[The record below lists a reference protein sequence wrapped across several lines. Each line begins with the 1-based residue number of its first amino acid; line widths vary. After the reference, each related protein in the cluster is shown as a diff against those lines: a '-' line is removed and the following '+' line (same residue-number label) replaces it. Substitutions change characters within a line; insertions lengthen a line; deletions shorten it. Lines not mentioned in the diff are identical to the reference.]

1 MTIQPNE
8 KKLVSTWS
16 KEGVLPET
24 LFQAITTVLSDM
36 HTKSTDFIQHMR
48 DICSGTPLSLT
59 GAEIFTNVLHILER
73 YKKRDINA
81 YRKLIAMPEL
91 RKTYLGEANEF
102 HEMRLYE
109 TEKFLRSHCND
120 HEPDYKYGSNV
131 NLSMMSVPD
140 AIEDG
145 PLMTIDCSK
154 PVNESFIPM
163 DLYSKENNQPTIPNL
178 IKEITMGDDNYKKA
192 VARTQ
197 SIAAG
202 IGDPRVVIK
211 TTQDQVREMA
221 ETLAENANEQ
231 QGTQPSLL
239 KTREGKVN
247 VPQFYLR
254 KILGVGLVPPFSDAM
269 LSLLDSIGHFVES
282 CVVND
287 DPADLLPVIDGKVSS
302 WKEAYESGYSDIVA
316 LQLYALYLL
325 NYNPQDQPE
334 WANELCEHIIYLI
347 NTYHCNTAIYA
358 VKKNIHLNM
367 FPDFAMVDPE
377 MKISHAGFNIALGTC
392 SPSVADLLKQQTP
405 STILLVPLPVDHTKL
420 PVQSRLLA
428 VGILQALIK
437 TYRPIKD
444 TQNPNSQLEELPM
457 TTSNK
462 HIAHIQNIFN
472 TAVSPVKLNLFMR
485 TLFKLVLDR
494 TAVDRNIVAR
504 FEKPFA
510 EKQFDTWADVIQFM
524 QSNKYEVDFNRYPKG
539 KEVKKQLLETLKS
552 DILPLLGQTDTT
564 EPETESKPS
573 SETPQNIVD
582 LNELHDSNEVM
593 VNVSMMLGRAYSFV
607 ENKPMTLKLNA
618 RFIAPLEGKSFA
630 NMNEA
635 LTFLVSDDYVIDF
648 KRYPAGPQIL
658 EEMKAHMRKY
668 LKTLTKDEEVPVES
682 KQSTLDAL
690 NELKQPTHATM
701 FEQAANLG
709 VGVKLVEANAANQ
722 RIADMDKSN
731 VIFHEINQGQD
742 IDVLL
747 MVKRLLMSGNVNLSD
762 IHIQS
767 IALTLE
773 RKFKSMPYEVFKDVT
788 YVWIQ
793 LAFLDSIIS
802 GYIKYN
808 EINKT
813 ALTHIFSLMDV
824 KDYRKGFELSWNNEL
839 MLRIGFIV
847 DMRELDS
854 RAFAMAQPTQTVNQV
869 VEAYRAT
876 LTQGINDLWNN
887 SQTLTRFLIMA
898 NSHHIQ
904 ISRYTKFVPSTT
916 IGEIM
921 QNNLNGQ
928 QTQVSTNNYTP
939 MSPAPTI
946 LSDLAREASDA
957 VYNLPGI
964 YTDFEF
970 QVHLAECTRELV
982 EKYLSTPMVRTLP
995 GILLAQLATI
1005 YTLAKG
1011 TFIIGQ
1017 EDLGTILRIFQTR
1030 VVVPNLQMIV
1040 SPFIVNM
1047 YQNLQAIAPE
1057 LTLELSQLKATLAD
1071 LNSRGIEPNL
1081 ISYLNQHVV
1090 VGNDPLK
1097 KGAQLGAMLAWL
1109 EHLNIGTHGF
1119 HAQPVQPVRQ
1129 TPFMDMNALYP
1140 QGQHTYPTTMPQP
1153 VFSRELRSDR
1163 PINSQHEH
1171 VSMMSTHTMNPLG
1184 STCGGRRMD
1193 MFASELNQQQAAE
1206 SSVNKYTHKLCEVM
1220 NELDDID
1227 SQMGVLQQRRIELKN
1242 KMRNITHALN
1252 LRG

>member
-48 DICSGTPLSLT
+48 DICSGTPLTLT
-59 GAEIFTNVLHILER
+59 GAEIFTNLLHILER
-73 YKKRDINA
+73 YKKRDIKA

-302 WKEAYESGYSDIVA
+302 WKEAYESGYSDLVA

-325 NYNPQDQPE
+325 NYNPQDQPT
-334 WANELCEHIIYLI
+334 WANELGEHIIYLI

-367 FPDFAMVDPE
+367 LPDFTMVDPE
-377 MKISHAGFNIALGTC
+377 MDIAHAGFNIALGTC
-392 SPSVADLLKQQTP
+392 SPSVADLLTQQPP
-405 STILLVPLPVDHTKL
+405 STILLVPLPVDRVEP
-420 PVQSRLLA
+420 PVQLHLLA

-462 HIAHIQNIFN
+462 HITRIQNLF
-472 TAVSPVKLNLFMR
+472 TAAVSPINLNQFMR
-485 TLFKLVLDR
+485 ALFKLVLDR
-494 TAVDRNIVAR
+494 NVVDRNIVAR
-504 FEKPFA
+504 FEKPLT
-510 EKQFDTWADVIQFM
+510 EKQFDTWTDVIQFI

-539 KEVKKQLLETLKS
+539 NEVKKQLLKTLKS
-552 DILPLLGQTDTT
+552 DILPLLEQTDTAES
-564 EPETESKPS
+564 EPVIETDRNKVELKELLNSESDAVGIS
-573 SETPQNIVD
+573 LVLD
-582 LNELHDSNEVM
+582 
-593 VNVSMMLGRAYSFV
+593 RAYHYV
-607 ENKPMTLKLNA
+607 ENKSMTPKLDA
-618 RFIAPLEGKSFA
+618 RFMAPLEGMSFA
-630 NMNEA
+630 TMKDA
-635 LTFLVSDDYVIDF
+635 LTYLVSDDYVIDF
-648 KRYPAGPQIL
+648 KRYSAGPQIL
-658 EEMKAHMRKY
+658 KEMKVQLRSY
-668 LKTLTKDEEVPVES
+668 LKSLTKDEEVPVES
-682 KQSTLDAL
+682 KQSALDAL

-709 VGVKLVEANAANQ
+709 VGAKLVEANAANQ

-788 YVWIQ
+788 YAWIQ

-813 ALTHIFSLMDV
+813 ALTLIFSLMDV

-898 NSHHIQ
+898 NQQHIQ

-995 GILLAQLATI
+995 GILLAQLAII
-1005 YTLAKG
+1005 YALAKG

-1017 EDLGTILRIFQTR
+1017 EDLGTIVRIFQTR

-1040 SPFIVNM
+1040 SPFIANM
-1047 YQNLQAIAPE
+1047 YQNLQASAPE

-1097 KGAQLGAMLAWL
+1097 KGAQLGAMLVWL
-1109 EHLNIGTHGF
+1109 DHLNIGTHGF

-1193 MFASELNQQQAAE
+1193 MFAGELNQQQAAE
-1206 SSVNKYTHKLCEVM
+1206 SSVSKYTHKLCEVM
-1220 NELDDID
+1220 NELDDVD
-1227 SQMGVLQQRRIELKN
+1227 LQMAALQQRRIELKN
-1242 KMRNITHALN
+1242 KMRNITRALN

>member
-1 MTIQPNE
+1 MTEDNKTLEQAVERVQENSATDTTTVQDEIRTSAGTLSQQAAERAE
-8 KKLVSTWS
+8 KNKDWVKQIL
-16 KEGVLPET
+16 
-24 LFQAITTVLSDM
+24 AITLVE
-36 HTKSTDFIQHMR
+36 
-48 DICSGTPLSLT
+48 P
-59 GAEIFTNVLHILER
+59 
-73 YKKRDINA
+73 IN
-81 YRKLIAMPEL
+81 
-91 RKTYLGEANEF
+91 
-102 HEMRLYE
+102 
-109 TEKFLRSHCND
+109 D
-120 HEPDYKYGSNV
+120 
-131 NLSMMSVPD
+131 
-140 AIEDG
+140 
-145 PLMTIDCSK
+145 
-154 PVNESFIPM
+154 
-163 DLYSKENNQPTIPNL
+163 
-178 IKEITMGDDNYKKA
+178 TMWG
-192 VARTQ
+192 
-197 SIAAG
+197 
-202 IGDPRVVIK
+202 
-211 TTQDQVREMA
+211 
-221 ETLAENANEQ
+221 
-231 QGTQPSLL
+231 
-239 KTREGKVN
+239 
-247 VPQFYLR
+247 
-254 KILGVGLVPPFSDAM
+254 
-269 LSLLDSIGHFVES
+269 LLDDISNFVKS

-302 WKEAYESGYSDIVA
+302 WKEAYESGYSDLVA

-325 NYNPQDQPE
+325 NYNPQDQPT
-334 WANELCEHIIYLI
+334 WANELGEHIIYLI
-347 NTYHCNTAIYA
+347 TTYHCNTAIYA

-367 FPDFAMVDPE
+367 LPDFTMVDPKIE
-377 MKISHAGFNIALGTC
+377 ISHAGFNIALGTC
-392 SPSVADLLKQQTP
+392 SPSVADLLAQQPP
-405 STILLVPLPVDHTKL
+405 STILLVPLPEDHAEP
-420 PVQSRLLA
+420 PVQPRLLA

-462 HIAHIQNIFN
+462 HLTRIQNLFN
-472 TAVSPVKLNLFMR
+472 AAVTPINLNQFIR
-485 TLFKLVLDR
+485 ALFKLVLDR
-494 TAVDRNIVAR
+494 DVVYRNIVAR
-504 FEKPFA
+504 FEKPLT

-524 QSNKYEVDFNRYPKG
+524 QSNKYEVDFNRYSKG

-552 DILPLLGQTDTT
+552 DILPLLGQTDTAV
-564 EPETESKPS
+564 PETESKPS

-618 RFIAPLEGKSFA
+618 RFIAPLEDKSFA
-630 NMNEA
+630 NMKEA

-668 LKTLTKDEEVPVES
+668 LKTLTKDEEVPVE
-682 KQSTLDAL
+682 
-690 NELKQPTHATM
+690 
-701 FEQAANLG
+701 
-709 VGVKLVEANAANQ
+709 ANQ
-722 RIADMDKSN
+722 HIADIDKSDAMSQ
-731 VIFHEINQGQD
+731 EISQGQD
-742 IDVLL
+742 SNVFL
-747 MVKRLLMSGNVNLSD
+747 MVKRLLMSYNVNLSD

-788 YVWIQ
+788 YAWIQ

-813 ALTHIFSLMDV
+813 ALTLIFSLMDV

-839 MLRIGFIV
+839 TLRIGFIV

-898 NSHHIQ
+898 NRHHIQ
-904 ISRYTKFVPSTT
+904 ISRYTKSVPSTT

-957 VYNLPGI
+957 VYNLSGI

-1005 YTLAKG
+1005 YALAKG

-1030 VVVPNLQMIV
+1030 VVVPNLQMTV

-1184 STCGGRRMD
+1184 TTVGGRRMD

-1206 SSVNKYTHKLCEVM
+1206 SSVSKYTHKLCEVM

-1242 KMRNITHALN
+1242 KMRNITRALN

>member
-1 MTIQPNE
+1 MTPNQSIE
-8 KKLVSTWS
+8 KKHISFWI
-16 KEGVLPET
+16 KEEKLPTSLSQSITNVLANPHVK
-24 LFQAITTVLSDM
+24 TTV
-36 HTKSTDFIQHMR
+36 FIQDMR
-48 DICSGTPLSLT
+48 DICTAMRMSLT
-59 GAEIFTNVLHILER
+59 GAEIFTNVLSILER
-73 YKKRDINA
+73 YKKREPRA
-81 YRKLIAMPEL
+81 YLKLIEMPEL
-91 RKTYLGEANEF
+91 RKTYLGETNEF
-102 HEMRLYE
+102 HEDRLHE
-109 TEKFLRSHCND
+109 TEKFLRNHCND

-131 NLSMMSVPD
+131 DPSMMAVPD
-140 AIEDG
+140 AVEDG

-154 PVNESFIPM
+154 PINESFIPM
-163 DLYSKENNQPTIPNL
+163 DLYSEENNQPTIPSLLEESTMTEDNKALEQAVQRVQENTATDNL
-178 IKEITMGDDNYKKA
+178 
-192 VARTQ
+192 
-197 SIAAG
+197 S
-202 IGDPRVVIK
+202 
-211 TTQDQVREMA
+211 TQDEIRNKAGSFLQQAADRA
-221 ETLAENANEQ
+221 EKNKDWVKQILAITLVEPINN
-231 QGTQPSLL
+231 TMWSLL
-239 KTREGKVN
+239 N
-247 VPQFYLR
+247 D
-254 KILGVGLVPPFSDAM
+254 ISN
-269 LSLLDSIGHFVES
+269 FVKS

-287 DPADLLPVIDGKVSS
+287 DPADLLPVIDGKISS

-334 WANELCEHIIYLI
+334 WATELSEHIIYLI
-347 NTYHCNTAIYA
+347 NAYHCNTAVYA

-367 FPDFAMVDPE
+367 FPDFTMVDPE
-377 MKISHAGFNIALGTC
+377 MDIAHAGFNIALGTC
-392 SPSVADLLKQQTP
+392 SPSVADLLTQQPP
-405 STILLVPLPVDHTKL
+405 STILLVSLPEDHTHP
-420 PVQSRLLA
+420 PVQLRLLA

-457 TTSNK
+457 TTTNK
-462 HIAHIQNIFN
+462 HITRIQNLFSA
-472 TAVSPVKLNLFMR
+472 AVSPVNLNQFMR
-485 TLFKLVLDR
+485 ALFKVVLNRDV
-494 TAVDRNIVAR
+494 VDRNIVAR
-504 FEKPFA
+504 FEKPLT
-510 EKQFDTWADVIQFM
+510 EKQFDTWADVIKFM
-524 QSNKYEVDFNRYPKG
+524 QSKKYEVDFNRYPKG
-539 KEVKKQLLETLKS
+539 KEVKKQLLETLKT
-552 DILPLLGQTDTT
+552 DILPLLGQTDTA
-564 EPETESKPS
+564 EPKTESEPS
-573 SETPQNIVD
+573 SENPRNIVD
-582 LNELHDSNEVM
+582 LNELLESNEVM

-630 NMNEA
+630 NMKEA

-682 KQSTLDAL
+682 KQSALDAL
-690 NELKQPTHATM
+690 NELKQPTHANE

-709 VGVKLVEANAANQ
+709 VGAKLIEAGAANE
-722 RIADMDKSN
+722 RITDMDKSN
-731 VIFHEINQGQD
+731 VIFQEINQGQD
-742 IDVLL
+742 SDVFL
-747 MVKRLLMSGNVNLSD
+747 MVKQLLMSGNVNLSD

-773 RKFKSMPYEVFKDVT
+773 RKFKSMSCEVFKDVT
-788 YVWIQ
+788 YAWIQ
-793 LAFLDSIIS
+793 LAFLDNIIS

-808 EINKT
+808 EIDKT
-813 ALTHIFSLMDV
+813 ALNLIFSLMDIKV
-824 KDYRKGFELSWNNEL
+824 YRKGFELSWNNEL
-839 MLRIGFIV
+839 MLRMGFIV

-854 RAFAMAQPTQTVNQV
+854 RAFVIAQPTQTVNQV

-898 NSHHIQ
+898 NRHHIQ
-904 ISRYTKFVPSTT
+904 ISRYTKFVPSTI

-921 QNNLNGQ
+921 QNNLNSQ
-928 QTQVSTNNYTP
+928 QTQVPTNNYTP

-964 YTDFEF
+964 YTDYEF

-982 EKYLSTPMVRTLP
+982 EKYLPSPMVRTLP

-1005 YTLAKG
+1005 YALAKG

-1040 SPFIVNM
+1040 SPFIANM
-1047 YQNLQAIAPE
+1047 YQNLQANAPE

-1071 LNSRGIEPNL
+1071 LTSRGIEPNL
-1081 ISYLNQHVV
+1081 ISYLNRHVV
-1090 VGNDPLK
+1090 VGNSPLK
-1097 KGAQLGAMLAWL
+1097 KGAQLGAMLVWL

-1119 HAQPVQPVRQ
+1119 HAHPVQPIRQ

-1140 QGQHTYPTTMPQP
+1140 QGQHTYPTNNTSIKQP
-1153 VFSRELRSDR
+1153 SPFRGAMCSHQVDVCLD
-1163 PINSQHEH
+1163 PQHEH
-1171 VSMMSTHTMNPLG
+1171 APTMSIHGMNPLG
-1184 STCGGRRMD
+1184 STGGGRRMD
-1193 MFASELNQQQAAE
+1193 MFASELTQQQAAE
-1206 SSVNKYTHKLCEVM
+1206 SSVSKYTHKLSEVM

-1227 SQMGVLQQRRIELKN
+1227 SQMGMLQQRRIELKN
-1242 KMRNITHALN
+1242 KMRNITRALN

>member
-1 MTIQPNE
+1 MTTEAKE
-8 KKLVSTWS
+8 KKLIPTWI
-16 KEGVLPET
+16 KENVLPVT
-24 LFQAITTVLSDM
+24 LSEAITDILADVY
-36 HTKSTDFIQHMR
+36 TKSTEFIQDMR
-48 DICSGTPLSLT
+48 DVCSGTPLSLT
-59 GAEIFTNVLHILER
+59 GAEIFTNVLHILDR
-73 YKKRDINA
+73 YKKRDIKA

-91 RKTYLGEANEF
+91 RKTYLGEVNQF

-131 NLSMMSVPD
+131 NLNMLTVPD

-163 DLYSKENNQPTIPNL
+163 DLYSKENNQPTIP
-178 IKEITMGDDNYKKA
+178 
-192 VARTQ
+192 
-197 SIAAG
+197 
-202 IGDPRVVIK
+202 
-211 TTQDQVREMA
+211 
-221 ETLAENANEQ
+221 
-231 QGTQPSLL
+231 SLL
-239 KTREGKVN
+239 KETTMTEDNKTLEQAVERVQENNATDTTTVQDEIRTSAGTLSQQAAERAEKNKDWVK
-247 VPQFYLR
+247 Q
-254 KILGVGLVPPFSDAM
+254 ILAITLVEPINDTM
-269 LSLLDSIGHFVES
+269 WGLLDDISNFVKS

-302 WKEAYESGYSDIVA
+302 WKEAYESGYSDLVA

-325 NYNPQDQPE
+325 NYNPQDQPT

-367 FPDFAMVDPE
+367 LPDFTMVDPE
-377 MKISHAGFNIALGTC
+377 MEISHAGFNIALGTA
-392 SPSVADLLKQQTP
+392 SPSVADLLKQQIP
-405 STILLVPLPVDHTKL
+405 STILLVPLPEDRAEP
-420 PVQSRLLA
+420 PVQLRLLA

-462 HIAHIQNIFN
+462 HLTRIQNLFN

-524 QSNKYEVDFNRYPKG
+524 QSNKYEVDFNRYSKG

-630 NMNEA
+630 NMKEA

-682 KQSTLDAL
+682 KQSALDAL

-709 VGVKLVEANAANQ
+709 VGAKLVEANQ
-722 RIADMDKSN
+722 HITDLDKDN
-731 VIFHEINQGQD
+731 LMFQEIH
-742 IDVLL
+742 
-747 MVKRLLMSGNVNLSD
+747 SGKLAEAFMPIRHILSMCGIILSD
-762 IHIQS
+762 LHIQTL
-767 IALTLE
+767 ALILE
-773 RKFKSMPYEVFKDVT
+773 RKAMSFGETNGNVINYAC
-788 YVWIQ
+788 IQ
-793 LAFLDSIIS
+793 LAIIEAIIS
-802 GYIKYN
+802 GYIKYT
-808 EINKT
+808 EVGKRTLIT
-813 ALTHIFSLMDV
+813 IFSLIHEGE
-824 KDYRKGFELSWNNEL
+824 YLGFEKVWINQLLSSSNHNEL
-839 MLRIGFIV
+839 ININNQLGFTTP
-847 DMRELDS
+847 S
-854 RAFAMAQPTQTVNQV
+854 STQTVGEVVTSFRNQID
-869 VEAYRAT
+869 T
-876 LTQGINDLWNN
+876 GINKLWDNQNLLVNFLLLISQHHCAVISQYTKVHPSTEIGKIMQTNRNTQPNN
-887 SQTLTRFLIMA
+887 S
-898 NSHHIQ
+898 
-904 ISRYTKFVPSTT
+904 
-916 IGEIM
+916 
-921 QNNLNGQ
+921 
-928 QTQVSTNNYTP
+928 YTP

-946 LSDLAREASDA
+946 LSDLAREASDT

-1005 YTLAKG
+1005 YALAKG

-1017 EDLGTILRIFQTR
+1017 EDLGTIVRIFQTR

-1071 LNSRGIEPNL
+1071 LTSRGIEPNL

-1097 KGAQLGAMLAWL
+1097 KGAQLGAMLVWL

-1129 TPFMDMNALYP
+1129 TPFMDMNALHP
-1140 QGQHTYPTTMPQP
+1140 QGQHTYPTMMPQRM
-1153 VFSRELRSDR
+1153 VSQELRSDR
-1163 PINSQHEH
+1163 PIWTQPEH
-1171 VSMMSTHTMNPLG
+1171 VPMMSIHGMNPMG

-1193 MFASELNQQQAAE
+1193 MFAGELNQQQAAE
-1206 SSVNKYTHKLCEVM
+1206 SSVSKYTHKLCEVM

-1242 KMRNITHALN
+1242 KMRNITRALN